1 MPVKRRGF
9 FFQYFDRIVCG
20 VVALGILAAVL
31 YAARRAG
38 TVNRVASPSDVVEN
52 LRVIEVKM
60 RQGGAAVPPPKVDY
74 AVMVTDRLQSYSP
87 PRPLKGDPFYPPL
100 PKALPNVRIGLNQEA
115 VLDFKAPLDK
125 GSVKVERAKAGG
137 DEDLVDV
144 IGHPEDD
151 DYTRVRIRSRDKEG
165 EVFVVGEAG
174 GLKHE
179 LKVYVDPKVGKVAY
193 APKEIDARPGLGVV
207 VLRIA
212 PDPRNDDDEVEVE
225 GYEVWRRDWA
235 DPLGD
240 YESLETANVG
250 AGVAGVGA
258 VGAARFAAAQRGLAT
273 RARAGVRTGLEGAIE
288 WQDLEVEAGQRYSYK
303 VRTVGLNTYPKESDF
318 TASAFVE
325 VPPMVDFR
333 VTGSGPDTLGIEVAE
348 FSSAGGVSQGKFWV
362 HSGDEIGGVAQN
374 ARTGQVNNLLTD
386 CVLVDFHRN
395 VIQPGRGL
403 ISDRAIYIDAEGNL
417 QEAWRWRTG
426 TESTFWELVKQGGA
440 GRARTG
446 PFMGPTGPTE
456 PVFGPG
462 GLPRGARPTG
472 GRRGG

>member
-1 MPVKRRGF
+1 MPVKKLGF

-38 TVNRVASPSDVVEN
+38 TVNRVASPSDVQEQ
-52 LRVIEVKM
+52 LRVIEAKM
-60 RQGGAAVPPPKVDY
+60 RQGGAAVPLPKVDY
-74 AVMVTDRLQSYSP
+74 AVMVSERLQSYAP
-87 PRPLKGDPFYPPL
+87 PRPLKYDPFYPPL
-100 PKALPNVRIGLNQEA
+100 PKVLPDVTIGLNQEA

-125 GSVKVERAKAGG
+125 GSVKVERSKAGG
-137 DEDLVDV
+137 GEDLVDV
-144 IGHPEDD
+144 IGHPEDH

-165 EVFVVGEAG
+165 DVFVVGEAG

-179 LKVYVDPKVGKVAY
+179 LKVYVNANVGKTAY

-212 PDPRNDDDEVEVE
+212 PDPRNDDDEVEVQ

-240 YESLETANVG
+240 YKRLQTVNVG
-250 AGVAGVGA
+250 AVGVGA
-258 VGAARFAAAQRGLAT
+258 VGAARFAAAPRSLTT
-273 RARAGVRTGLEGAIE
+273 RAGAGARTGLEGAVE
-288 WQDLEVEAGQRYSYK
+288 WQDLKVEAGQRYSYR
-303 VRTVGLNTYPKESDF
+303 VRTIGLNTYPKESDF

-333 VTGSGPDTLGIEVAE
+333 GPDTLGIEVAE
-348 FSSAGGVSQGKFWV
+348 LSSAGGVSQGKFWV
-362 HSGDEIGGVAQN
+362 HSGDEIGGVVQN

-417 QEAWRWRTG
+417 QAAWRWRTG
-426 TESTFWELVKQGGA
+426 TESRFWELVKQGGA
-440 GRARTG
+440 RRARTG
-446 PFMGPTGPTE
+446 PFMGPTGPME
-456 PVFGPG
+456 PAFGPT
-462 GLPRGARPTG
+462 GLPLGARPTG
-472 GRRGG
+472 GRRGR